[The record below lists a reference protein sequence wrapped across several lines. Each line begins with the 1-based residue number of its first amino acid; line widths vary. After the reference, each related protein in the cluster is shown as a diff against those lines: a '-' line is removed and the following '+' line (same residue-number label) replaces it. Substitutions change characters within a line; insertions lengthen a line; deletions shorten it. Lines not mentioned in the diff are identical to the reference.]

1 MVLSTRRSVSLLIYF
16 RVFIFVITNE
26 VMLIQYCIGSCV
38 KVGETNET
46 MLIQYCIGSCVKA
59 GADPSWRLLMSLKN
73 GPDWYDLIEL
83 FRIKDKKRHSFL
95 QIWTQERRIIYLAWG
110 NAMISTV
117 LSRNSFLIIDPS
129 MLDCGSR
136 FYYYI
141 ICDNSESLTK

>member
-1 MVLSTRRSVSLLIYF
+1 MPIFCRLLTVSVIMVVLSTRRPMSLLIYA
-16 RVFIFVITNE
+16 RVFNFA
-26 VMLIQYCIGSCV
+26 
-38 KVGETNET
+38 KTNET

-83 FRIKDKKRHSFL
+83 FRIEDEKRNLFL

>member
-1 MVLSTRRSVSLLIYF
+1 MPIFCRLLTVSVIMVVLSTRRPMSLLIYA
-16 RVFIFVITNE
+16 RVFNFA
-26 VMLIQYCIGSCV
+26 
-38 KVGETNET
+38 KTNET

-59 GADPSWRLLMSLKN
+59 GADPSWRLLMSFKN
-73 GPDWYDLIEL
+73 GPDGYDLIEL